1 MAWKQIRPKAYQQ
14 CQQNWILSNQKYRQH
29 STAVTGAILA
39 SLETSTCFSLRL
51 ALALHRL
58 SDENPLPHCHHSHQK
73 EHRIKNPTYINQRS
87 QQRDTSESTWDW
99 MSPGLGTSVD
109 QKHFSSHHY
118 DWNTMGENKFRQQIV
133 CWGTF
138 KKHITDG
145 SKALSALYFFNHHQH
160 VLKEREWK
168 INPNP
173 AVTQKYYSVTLPLHF
188 LNLENLE
195 NLEKI

>member
-1 MAWKQIRPKAYQQ
+1 
-14 CQQNWILSNQKYRQH
+14 
-29 STAVTGAILA
+29 
-39 SLETSTCFSLRL
+39 
-51 ALALHRL
+51 
-58 SDENPLPHCHHSHQK
+58 
-73 EHRIKNPTYINQRS
+73 
-87 QQRDTSESTWDW
+87 
-99 MSPGLGTSVD
+99 
-109 QKHFSSHHY
+109 
-118 DWNTMGENKFRQQIV
+118 MGENKFREQIV

-138 KKHITDG
+138 KKHVTDG
-145 SKALSALYFFNHHQH
+145 SEALSALYFFNHHQH